1 VPVHVDEVEV
11 DVDDRE
17 RDRTRSDPDGGDQHG
32 ASQAPDPQLARTIA
46 RTIALQ
52 RSRNL
57 RVCAD

>member
-11 DVDDRE
+11 EVDE
-17 RDRTRSDPDGGDQHG
+17 RDRKRGSDPGGGDQHG